1 MWTRFSHLQHDTEIN
16 QKLLGNSSEEAPNYS
31 ESHVFT
37 IEGADE
43 ELYSPSRKHFM
54 SQTEMQRL
62 RAYYATELNRHI
74 NQLGVSFPYTSYSKK
89 PLIL

>member
-1 MWTRFSHLQHDTEIN
+1 
-16 QKLLGNSSEEAPNYS
+16 
-31 ESHVFT
+31 
-37 IEGADE
+37 
-43 ELYSPSRKHFM
+43 
-54 SQTEMQRL
+54 MQRL